1 MFFSFRPK
9 KQLQI
14 LRNHFYSH
22 IQTAEDLARI
32 DDKLLLLLNQT
43 VDIRELKPATGS
55 LRLIQELGVQILRLL
70 SLYASQ
76 VGVKFWLNFGTLL
89 GAVRHRGF
97 VPWDDDLDIALMQED
112 FDKFCTFL
120 ENNMPEGLSFENW
133 ISPDGKDVG
142 IARVNDLI
150 TGANVDLYAHNRF
163 VGALNDNGEV
173 TKWEID
179 YQNEFARIAKE
190 TYIRRLAAGYAER
203 IEKWRNDHA
212 VGDGDTV
219 GIATSMTFVSAR
231 PIYRRVYRETDIFP
245 LKEVLFEGCPFWAP
259 AKSESVLNQ
268 IYGDY
273 LRFPRDAG
281 HQLHVSVDGNLS
293 AIAIRRRIDE
303 VNALVAQTATNEG

>member
-1 MFFSFRPK
+1 MKLPFR
-9 KQLQI
+9 LLERLNLI
-14 LRNHFYSH
+14 RNHMYSH
-22 IQTAEDLARI
+22 VPFEDALARI

-112 FDKFCTFL
+112 FDKFTAFL
-120 ENNMPEGLSFENW
+120 EQNMPEGFSFENW
-133 ISPDGKDVG
+133 ISPEGKDIG
-142 IARVNDLI
+142 IARVIDSI
-150 TGANVDLYAHNRF
+150 TGTRIDLYAHNRF
-163 VGALNDNGEV
+163 AGALNDNGEV
-173 TKWEID
+173 TQWEID
-179 YQNEFARIAKE
+179 YQNEFARIANE
-190 TYIRRLAAGYAER
+190 TYVSRLATGYAER
-203 IEKWRNDHA
+203 IAKWRNDHA
-212 VGDGDTV
+212 VGDGNAV

-245 LKEVLFEGCPFWAP
+245 LKEALFEGCRFWAP
-259 AKSESVLNQ
+259 AKSESVLSQ
-268 IYGDY
+268 IYGDF

-281 HQLHVSVDGNLS
+281 HQLHVSVDANLS
-293 AIAIRRRIDE
+293 VLAIRRRIDE
-303 VNALVAQTATNEG
+303 VNALVTHAATVGR